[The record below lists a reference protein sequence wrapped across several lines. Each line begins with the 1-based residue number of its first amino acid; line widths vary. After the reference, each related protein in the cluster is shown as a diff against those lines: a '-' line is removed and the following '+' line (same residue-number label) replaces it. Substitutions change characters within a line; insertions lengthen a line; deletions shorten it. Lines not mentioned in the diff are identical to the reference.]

1 MLVGTMMHTHRC
13 IRCITMGNTD
23 INNICTCLYVTF
35 LHFSPFHVF
44 LSVFLRVSPC
54 VSMSLLTRSE
64 DALHPELIQL
74 VVVGG
79 GDHTAAHNDD
89 VFSALRL
96 ELGEERGDQCTVPRR
111 LGTHPHHVHLGKES
125 RSGIGVGKEGRES
138 RERCARKVCEKGVRE
153 RSEMGAS
160 AKVCHR
166 GKAA

>member
-1 MLVGTMMHTHRC
+1 MYYNGIHRHKQH
-13 IRCITMGNTD
+13 
-23 INNICTCLYVTF
+23 LYVSVRDI
-35 LHFSPFHVF
+35 SPF
-44 LSVFLRVSPC
+44 LSVSRVSLRVSPRFSAFLHVSPC
-54 VSMSLLTRSE
+54 VSVCLLTRSE

-79 GDHTAAHNDD
+79 GDHTAAHHDD

-160 AKVCHR
+160 AEVCHR